1 MASFLQNPKSPL
13 YVNGLQLFITSL
25 VIGFTTAHSR
35 VRLAVLPVLLALV
48 WISIPSSYETITQK
62 LWKSVLASE
71 SVTRIIHYIEV
82 AFVTKWTYEANGP
95 SRPNLNIQYA
105 DKTAA
110 CGSRPPRNNA
120 NTSSRL
126 SFGIATSLA
135 HRNNGTRFEVKNV
148 PPFSEHDRSY
158 IPTRKEFL
166 RSTALRAGICYIIMD
181 ILSSSGDP
189 TRNAEVYAP
198 NLVPVFARLHHHTF
212 EQLLMRVATSTATLF
227 SIYCLVN
234 IMRSVIAFLA
244 VFLNITDVTC
254 WRPVFGSLSEAS
266 SIRGFWGSFWHQ
278 LHRQRLSS
286 PAAWI
291 IYDVLGMQKGSVAGR
306 YAAMFIVFL
315 ISGISH
321 AIPELATGLK
331 WKQSGAVRYF
341 LTQYFGIVLEDVVKE
356 LSSKFGILRSEK
368 SRNVIGYV
376 WVFLFQVWSVPAW
389 MYPQLVGIK
398 GGPEDEPL
406 PFSVVRLLRNV

>member
-13 YVNGLQLFITSL
+13 YVNGLQLFITSF

-48 WISIPSSYETITQK
+48 WISIPSSYETVTQK
-62 LWKSVLASE
+62 MWKSVLASE
-71 SVTRIIHYIEV
+71 SVTRVIHYIEV

-105 DKTAA
+105 DKIAA
-110 CGSRPPRNNA
+110 CDSRPPRNNA
-120 NTSSRL
+120 NISSRL

-135 HRNNGTRFEVKNV
+135 HRNSGTRFEVKNV

-181 ILSSSGDP
+181 VLSSSGDP
-189 TRNAEVYAP
+189 TRNAELYAP
-198 NLVPVFARLHHHTF
+198 NLVPVFAKLHHHTF
-212 EQLLMRVATSTATLF
+212 EQLLMRVATST
-227 SIYCLVN
+227 
-234 IMRSVIAFLA
+234 
-244 VFLNITDVTC
+244 LN
-254 WRPVFGSLSEAS
+254 
-266 SIRGFWGSFWHQ
+266 
-278 LHRQRLSS
+278 RQRLSS

-291 IYDVLGMQKGSVAGR
+291 IYDVLGMQKGSLAGR
-306 YAAMFIVFL
+306 YTAMFIVFL
-315 ISGISH
+315 ISGIIH
-321 AIPELATGLK
+321 AIAELATGLK
-331 WKQSGAVRYF
+331 WKQSGVVRYF
-341 LTQYFGIVLEDVVKE
+341 LTQYFGIVLEDIVKE

-368 SRNVIGYV
+368 LRNVIGYV